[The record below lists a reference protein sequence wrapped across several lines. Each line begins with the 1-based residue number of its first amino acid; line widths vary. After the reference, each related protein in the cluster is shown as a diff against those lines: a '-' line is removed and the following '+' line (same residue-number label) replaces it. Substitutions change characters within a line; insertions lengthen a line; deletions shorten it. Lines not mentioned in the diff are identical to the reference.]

1 MSLFRP
7 QAIEEKRRKLWGD
20 VRISQPPSLT
30 IWTVVISV
38 ICAALVMVLVT
49 GRYTR
54 KETVPGFLES
64 GAGAVDVR
72 PLQPGR
78 VARVLVQQGARVKAG
93 DPLIEF
99 VSDVEGLQGGP
110 AIDAQLAETDQQLQA
125 LQSRRIAVGV
135 AYASEVERLRQQVAA
150 QRALLAIL
158 SDQHRG
164 QVSAVELAR
173 ADLLRIER
181 LQTQGFAPGSEVD
194 RRRRAV
200 LAEETVL
207 RQLDGERAAT
217 EGRIADL
224 SSRIEA
230 SPARAAETDAVL
242 SSESARINQ
251 QRTELAVARGY
262 VVRAP
267 VAGVVTR
274 LLVREGVTP
283 ADNGPLLT
291 ISPEGSLMF
300 ARLLVPTRA
309 IGFLKVG
316 QRANLKVDAFPYQ
329 RFGVLDGYVSDI
341 HPMVVRPGEL
351 AYPIPQTEP
360 VYQVDVYITREFM
373 RAYGEQKDL
382 RPGMVLKADL
392 PIDRRRLWQ
401 QLFDPLLARGATVR

>member
-194 RRRRAV
+194 RRR
-200 LAEETVL
+200 
-207 RQLDGERAAT
+207 
-217 EGRIADL
+217 
-224 SSRIEA
+224 
-230 SPARAAETDAVL
+230 
-242 SSESARINQ
+242 
-251 QRTELAVARGY
+251 
-262 VVRAP
+262 
-267 VAGVVTR
+267 
-274 LLVREGVTP
+274 
-283 ADNGPLLT
+283 
-291 ISPEGSLMF
+291 M
-300 ARLLVPTRA
+300 
-309 IGFLKVG
+309 
-316 QRANLKVDAFPYQ
+316 
-329 RFGVLDGYVSDI
+329 
-341 HPMVVRPGEL
+341 
-351 AYPIPQTEP
+351 
-360 VYQVDVYITREFM
+360 
-373 RAYGEQKDL
+373 
-382 RPGMVLKADL
+382 
-392 PIDRRRLWQ
+392 
-401 QLFDPLLARGATVR
+401 